1 MTAPQTGA
9 TVPLCRRQPADHI
22 ACVQTRLTALGGQV
36 QFWRC
41 DEFLGQAQRLA
52 ERLPYAAYA
61 INLCENRYLFM
72 LAFCAALLRRQTTLL
87 PQNRAIGTQ
96 QQLLTRYPATTILHD
111 GAATVVSPA
120 NAFDVNQHCVLG
132 DPAGHIPLVE
142 PDFIAALAFTSGSTG
157 EPAPNTKYWHTLA
170 ESSRINARYM
180 MPGGVDTLYQLA
192 TVPAQHMWG
201 LETSVLLPLFAPI
214 CTTDAKPLFP
224 MDICNALG
232 QLPEPRMLVSTP
244 VHLRAM
250 TAAGLTWP
258 QVQRILCATAPLP
271 DELVHATTS
280 GFGGDLLEVYGCSE
294 VGSMACRLRPRELA
308 WQLFDGLTLVAD
320 PDGAC
325 LIQAAHLPGEVPLQD
340 RLQIDPD
347 GRFHLLGRSD
357 DVLEIAGKRG
367 SLQALNHLL
376 LTAPGVLD
384 GIVFMPD
391 AFAGAYKSGENATR
405 RPAAL
410 VVIDPVRTSRPT
422 LIAHFANY
430 VDAAFVPRPVYCVD
444 QLPRE
449 ASGKLPR
456 ARLQACWEAARRR
469 NDRPDSGKNEAPVIP
484 E

>member
-1 MTAPQTGA
+1 MSALTTDAPE
-9 TVPLCRRQPADHI
+9 PLCRRQPADRI
-22 ACVQTRLTALGGQV
+22 AWVQTHLTALDDRV

-52 ERLPYAAYA
+52 ERLPDAAYA

-72 LAFCAALLRRQTTLL
+72 LAFCAAIIRGQTTLL
-87 PQNRAIGTQ
+87 PQNRAVGTQ
-96 QQLLTRYPATTILHD
+96 QQLLTRYPATAILHD
-111 GAATVVSPA
+111 GATKLVSPA
-120 NAFDVNQHCVLG
+120 NAFNVNQHCLLG
-132 DPAGHIPLVE
+132 DPAEHIPLVE

-157 EPAPNTKYWHTLA
+157 EPAPITKYWRTLA

-180 MPGGVDTLYQLA
+180 MPEGVDTLYQLA

-201 LETSVLLPLFAPI
+201 LETSVLLPLCAPVCI
-214 CTTDAKPLFP
+214 TDAKPLFP
-224 MDICNALG
+224 MDICTALNT
-232 QLPEPRMLVSTP
+232 LPEPRMLVSTP

-250 TAAGLTWP
+250 MAAGLRWP

-271 DELVHATTS
+271 DELVLATTAA
-280 GFGGDLLEVYGCSE
+280 FGGNLLEVYGCSE
-294 VGSMACRLRPRELA
+294 VGSLASRQRPREQA
-308 WQLFDGLTLVAD
+308 WRLFNGLTLAVEQ
-320 PDGAC
+320 DGAVH
-325 LIQAAHLPGEVPLQD
+325 IEAAHLPGSVPLQD

-357 DVLEIAGKRG
+357 DLLEIAGKRG

-376 LTAPGVLD
+376 VTAPGVLD
-384 GIVFMPD
+384 GVVFMPD
-391 AFAGAYKSGENATR
+391 AFVGAYKSGENAAR

-410 VVIDPVRTSRPT
+410 VVIDPARTNRPA
-422 LIAHFANY
+422 LLAHFAHY
-430 VDAAFVPRPVYCVD
+430 VDAAFIPRPLYCVD

-456 ARLQACWEAARRR
+456 ARLQACWEAARLR
-469 NDRPDSGKNEAPVIP
+469 NSRPGSGEDEAPVIA